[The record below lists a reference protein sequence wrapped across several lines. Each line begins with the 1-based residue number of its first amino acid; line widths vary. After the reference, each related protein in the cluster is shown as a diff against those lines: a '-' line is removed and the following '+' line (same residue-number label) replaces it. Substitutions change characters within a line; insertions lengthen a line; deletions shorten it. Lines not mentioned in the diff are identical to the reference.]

1 MREPRFTCFE
11 EQWLP
16 SPDTWWMFS
25 PAIPSTH
32 REPLE
37 VALLCSQVKQF
48 WEPESLSLLSTAQSI
63 KHYALVL
70 LGKRNMHFLR
80 ITEASLVAQMV
91 NNLPAV
97 QTTHSSIL
105 AWRIP
110 QTEEAGG
117 LQSVHRVQRVIHNWA
132 TNTTFTDMSG
142 NSIYV
147 NFSSSHHLR
156 RRH

>member
-16 SPDTWWMFS
+16 SPDIWWIFS
-25 PAIPSTH
+25 SAVPSTH

-70 LGKRNMHFLR
+70 LGKRNVHYLR
-80 ITEASLVAQMV
+80 ITEASLVTQMV

-132 TNTTFTDMSG
+132 TNTTFTDTSG
-142 NSIYV
+142 NSIYA